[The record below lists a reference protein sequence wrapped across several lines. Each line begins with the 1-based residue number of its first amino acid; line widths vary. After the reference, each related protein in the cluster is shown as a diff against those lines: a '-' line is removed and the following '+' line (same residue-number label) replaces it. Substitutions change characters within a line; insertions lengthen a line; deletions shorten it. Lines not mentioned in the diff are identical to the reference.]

1 MNTPELGSFGKRWGF
16 PEGTDWLEIALTHRS
31 ADPVRGRMAERLEFL
46 GDAVVGAAVAKELF
60 ERLGVEM
67 DEGALS
73 RARVSVIRR
82 ETLANAARELGI
94 DRLVEIGGNE
104 RRWRRNEQDRLLSDT
119 YEAVVGALHCAAG
132 ASRAEEFV
140 RASLGAA
147 IDRAVREKPGP
158 DPKTAF
164 QERVQAAGGSTPVYR
179 IVEHETDG
187 VGHRYRVEAL
197 VGGMV
202 VAEGVGPNR
211 RAAERAA
218 AVRALDDGSLAMD
231 TEGAK

>member
-1 MNTPELGSFGKRWGF
+1 
-16 PEGTDWLEIALTHRS
+16 
-31 ADPVRGRMAERLEFL
+31 
-46 GDAVVGAAVAKELF
+46 
-60 ERLGVEM
+60 M

-197 VGGMV
+197 VGGV
-202 VAEGVGPNR
+202 VVSEGVGPNR

-218 AVRALDDGSLAMD
+218 AVRALDDGALATD